1 MQVAKNTPT
10 VPTTMLGYAL
20 KADPKAFSFIK
31 PGDLIEGKV
40 LQKSARLILV
50 DLGKYGTGAVYY
62 NEIQNAR
69 EIVRSMEIGGPA
81 QGKVVD
87 VNNEDGYV
95 EISISEAG
103 RQRSWMEIN
112 ELKEKDEPFEVTV
125 LAANKGGLTA
135 EVAGLQA
142 FLPASQLFGEHAPKS
157 LDDRMV
163 LSDSL
168 TKLVGQKLMV
178 KIMDANP
185 RMNKLIISER
195 EANEVSMRDLVKD
208 YKIGQVVDG
217 IISSVADFGAF
228 MKFADNPQVE
238 GLIHVSELD
247 WRMIENPKEV
257 VRVDDTVKVKIID
270 IKDGKVSLSL
280 KALKE
285 DPWANFSYK
294 EGQSVMGSVYNMNPF
309 GAVINVGEVQAQLHV
324 TDFGGVEEMKKA
336 LQGSKEHDFVIE
348 SIKPEERR
356 MVLKLKK

>member
-1 MQVAKNTPT
+1 MQAAKNNS
-10 VPTTMLGYAL
+10 VPTTILGYAL
-20 KADPKAFSFIK
+20 KAEPKAFAFIK
-31 PGDLIEGKV
+31 PGDLVEGKV
-40 LQKSARLILV
+40 LRKSARLILI

-62 NEIQNAR
+62 HEIQNAR
-69 EIVRSMEIGGPA
+69 EVVRGMEIGGPA

-95 EISISEAG
+95 ELSISEAG
-103 RQRSWMEIN
+103 RQRAWMEIG

-125 LAANKGGLTA
+125 LSANKGGLTA
-135 EVAGLQA
+135 EVAGLAA

-157 LDDRMV
+157 LDDRAV
-163 LSDSL
+163 LADSL

-195 EANEVSMRDLVKD
+195 EANEISMRDLVKN
-208 YKIGQVVDG
+208 YKISQVVDG
-217 IISSVADFGAF
+217 IVSSVADFGAF
-228 MKFADNPQVE
+228 VRFADNPQVE

-247 WRMIENPKEV
+247 WKMVENPKEV
-257 VRVDDTVKVKIID
+257 VRVDDTIKAKIID
-270 IKDGKVSLSL
+270 IKDGKISLSL

-285 DPWANFSYK
+285 DPWANLPYK
-294 EGQSVMGSVYNMNPF
+294 EGQAVSGSVYSLNPF
-309 GAVINVGEVQAQLHV
+309 GAVINVGDVQGQLHV

-336 LQGSKEHDFVIE
+336 LQGSKEHSFVVE
-348 SIKPEERR
+348 SLKPEERR